1 MHSPTYWWGL
11 VLQVQLHQYRPFN
24 IIKDM
29 SFTKILQDVLGV
41 YFTFCYER
49 FCSNRTEQNKINK
62 ECILQVMNLNSSKAA
77 LWLIRFAW

>member
-11 VLQVQLHQYRPFN
+11 VLQVQLQQYRPFN

-49 FCSNRTEQNKINK
+49 FCSNRTKQN
-62 ECILQVMNLNSSKAA
+62 
-77 LWLIRFAW
+77 